1 MLSVWRPSVNETIRI
16 RAHSKTATGQFCC
29 LVSPSLRRPLQL
41 CDNAR
46 LKFGSHPAF
55 IRQQAQTPTVVIHLK
70 IRWIDQLPCRS
81 ELGR

>member
-1 MLSVWRPSVNETIRI
+1 V
-16 RAHSKTATGQFCC
+16 
-29 LVSPSLRRPLQL
+29 QL

-70 IRWIDQLPCRS
+70 NRWIDQLPFGASWTAEYWYRIGIS
-81 ELGR
+81 LIHAATRH